1 MSTNRKSELQ
11 AFHEFL
17 AGMLQAGQ
25 TDMSPEECVAWW
37 RQIQEEMDESVAAIR
52 EGLAETEAG
61 GGQRLEDVLQELRK
75 QMQRRREP

>member
-17 AGMLQAGQ
+17 GGMLQAGQ

-37 RQIQEEMDESVAAIR
+37 RQVQEEMDESVAAIR
-52 EGLAETEAG
+52 QGLADVEAAG
-61 GGQRLEDVLQELRK
+61 GQPLEEAFKEIRQEIE
-75 QMQRRREP
+75 RRRET